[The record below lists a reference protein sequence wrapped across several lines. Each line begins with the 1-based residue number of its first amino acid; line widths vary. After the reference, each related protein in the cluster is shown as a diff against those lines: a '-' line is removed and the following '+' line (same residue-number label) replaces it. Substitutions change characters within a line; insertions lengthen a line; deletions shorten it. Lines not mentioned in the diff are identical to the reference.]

1 MSNYVES
8 KKVLDKIR
16 EDFGCKGEIIFRTA
30 IQEVVSYG
38 QTTFLD
44 NGIYK
49 DMMDDIDANHNYA
62 EANGKTLFIS
72 RDFEKAIIECARELS
87 KIDSYDLLIY
97 IQKEIWLGN
106 DGIDYKRAIQL
117 LESSLEYLE
126 NYNNCNNEENYEAF
140 QDIGLYDDE
149 IEMLGFKYLISR
161 GEK

>member
-16 EDFGCKGEIIFRTA
+16 EDFGCKGEVIFRTA

-97 IQKEIWLGN
+97 IQKEIWLGS

-149 IEMLGFKYLISR
+149 IEMLGFKYLISK
-161 GEK
+161 GEE